1 MPVADDLHFA
11 EGYAV
16 YRPVGEIPLQVA
28 VAGVT
33 QAIELCH
40 QHQVKRLLIDA
51 TGLIGS
57 RSPSMVERFDIATEW
72 AMAARGAIKIALV
85 LRPDLIDPQR
95 FGTTVARNRGLQFD
109 TFASEAEALAW
120 LLDPQTDSPD

>member
-11 EGYAV
+11 EGYAA
-16 YRPVGEIPLQVA
+16 YRADGEVTLQVA
-28 VAGVT
+28 VAGMT
-33 QAIELCH
+33 QVIELCH
-40 QHQVKRLLIDA
+40 QHQVKRLLIDTTA
-51 TGLIGS
+51 LTGFE
-57 RSPSMVERFDIATEW
+57 SPSMGEQFEIAAQW

-85 LRPDLIDPQR
+85 LHPDMIDPER

-120 LLDPQTDSPD
+120 LLDPQTD

>member
-1 MPVADDLHFA
+1 MNVADDLHFA

-16 YRPVGEIPLQVA
+16 YRPVGDVPLQVA
-28 VAGVT
+28 AAGVT

-40 QHQVKRLLIDA
+40 PHQVKRFLIDA
-51 TGLIGS
+51 TALTGFA
-57 RSPSMVERFDIATEW
+57 SPSMVEQFEIAAQW

-85 LRPDLIDPQR
+85 LRPDMIDPQR

-120 LLDPQTDSPD
+120 LLDSQTDSPD